1 MRKSLAPT
9 ILLPM
14 YLWLFPSVVWAQGK
28 SAEPRYEIG
37 GGIVGSFYDKK
48 SFTSAGGNVDAG
60 FEGGFGA
67 SAWLGN
73 EMYPKVSGE
82 LRYDYLR
89 NEMKLEG
96 AGGKATFGGDSHA
109 IHYDIHFHFADRR
122 AKTRPYVLAG
132 AGIKLFRGT
141 GAERA
146 FQPLSQIAVLTHTTE
161 LTPLVTF
168 GAGIKMQL
176 SERVSL
182 RLEFRDNLTRF
193 PKKVIAPNRGS
204 GGDGWLNNFAPTAG
218 LSVLF

>member
-1 MRKSLAPT
+1 MRKTLA
-9 ILLPM
+9 ISIFLPM
-14 YLWLFPSVVWAQGK
+14 LLSLSTSVAWAQGK
-28 SAEPRYEIG
+28 STEPRYELG
-37 GGIVGSFYDKK
+37 GGVVGSVYDKK
-48 SFTSAGGNVDAG
+48 TFTSTGGNADAG
-60 FEGGFGA
+60 FEGGYGA

-73 EMYPKVSGE
+73 QMYPKVSGE

-96 AGGKATFGGDSHA
+96 SGGKATFSGDSHA

-122 AKTRPYVLAG
+122 AKARPYVLAG
-132 AGIKLFRGT
+132 GGVKVFRGI
-141 GAERA
+141 GEERA

-161 LTPLVTF
+161 LTPLITF
-168 GAGIKMQL
+168 GAGVKFQI

-193 PKKVIAPNRGS
+193 PKKVIAANRGT

-218 LSVLF
+218 LSILF